1 MKKLIYLIAF
11 LVAFISCNDDNSQEI
26 DLTIYNSELSVVE
39 NIDNGVSVE
48 ELLDNG
54 VSVEELLDNGVSVEN
69 ILDVNVYFSLNIV
82 SHLGPEALYGLD
94 YSGGYIF
101 HFDENDGGL
110 IVATDYSQ
118 IGNVAWGDTFQLDT
132 SIEIGSGDLNTQQ
145 IVEGNLNDNSS
156 NGFEHGNDN
165 YVFKIVSDLEFNGFN
180 DWFVPSRD
188 SMAAIYSNVHSLG
201 FGNFNQ
207 NIIYWSS
214 TKIGYQPYVMG
225 FNFDSWGGEPFLGN
239 CASPNGV
246 MIARKV
252 N

>member
-1 MKKLIYLIAF
+1 MKIIQMNKLIYLITFQIAF
-11 LVAFISCNDDNSQEI
+11 VSCSEGTDPAIFNT
-26 DLTIYNSELSVVE
+26 DLDIIE
-39 NIDNGVSVE
+39 NLNNGVSP
-48 ELLDNG
+48 LDI
-54 VSVEELLDNGVSVEN
+54 VA
-69 ILDVNVYFSLNIV
+69 NV
-82 SHLGPEALYGLD
+82 GPESLYGLE
-94 YSGGYIF
+94 YKGGYIF

-118 IGNVAWGDTFQLDT
+118 IGNVAWGDTFQLVT

-145 IVEGNLNDNSS
+145 IIEGNLNDNSS
-156 NGFEHGNDN
+156 NGFEYGNDN

-188 SMAAIYSNVHSLG
+188 SMAAIYSNVHSSG

-214 TKIGYQPYVMG
+214 TKIGYEPYVMG

-246 MIARKV
+246 MIARKI

>member
-1 MKKLIYLIAF
+1 MKKSFYLFAF
-11 LVAFISCNDDNSQEI
+11 LVTFVSCNDDNSQGI
-26 DLTIYNSELSVVE
+26 DLTIYNSELSILE
-39 NIDNGVSVE
+39 NIDNGVSIE

-54 VSVEELLDNGVSVEN
+54 ISVEN
-69 ILDVNVYFSLNIV
+69 ILNVNVYLSLEII
-82 SHLGPEALYGLD
+82 SLLGTEALYGLE
-94 YSGGYIF
+94 YKGGYIF
-101 HFDENDGGL
+101 HFDENDGSL

-118 IGNVAWGDTFQLDT
+118 IGNVAWGDTFELDT

>member
-54 VSVEELLDNGVSVEN
+54 VSVEN
-69 ILDVNVYFSLNIV
+69 ILNVNVYFSLDIV

>member
-39 NIDNGVSVE
+39 NI
-48 ELLDNG
+48 
-54 VSVEELLDNGVSVEN
+54 DNGVSVEN

>member
-1 MKKLIYLIAF
+1 M
-11 LVAFISCNDDNSQEI
+11 
-26 DLTIYNSELSVVE
+26 
-39 NIDNGVSVE
+39 
-48 ELLDNG
+48 
-54 VSVEELLDNGVSVEN
+54 
-69 ILDVNVYFSLNIV
+69 
-82 SHLGPEALYGLD
+82 
-94 YSGGYIF
+94 
-101 HFDENDGGL
+101 
-110 IVATDYSQ
+110 
-118 IGNVAWGDTFQLDT
+118 AWGDIFQLDT

-156 NGFEHGNDN
+156 NGFEHGNN
-165 YVFKIVSDLEFNGFN
+165 EYVFKIVSDLEFSGFN

>member
-1 MKKLIYLIAF
+1 MKIIQMNKLVYLITFQIAF
-11 LVAFISCNDDNSQEI
+11 VSCSEGTDPTIFNT
-26 DLTIYNSELSVVE
+26 DLDIIE
-39 NIDNGVSVE
+39 NLNNGVSP
-48 ELLDNG
+48 LDI
-54 VSVEELLDNGVSVEN
+54 VA
-69 ILDVNVYFSLNIV
+69 NV
-82 SHLGPEALYGLD
+82 GPESLYGLE
-94 YSGGYIF
+94 YKGGYIF

-132 SIEIGSGDLNTQQ
+132 SIEIGSGDFNTQQ

-188 SMAAIYSNVHSLG
+188 SMAAIYINVHSLG

-214 TKIGYQPYVMG
+214 TKIGYEPYVMG

-246 MIARKV
+246 MIARKI

>member
-1 MKKLIYLIAF
+1 MKKSFYLFAF
-11 LVAFISCNDDNSQEI
+11 LVTFVSCNDDNSQGI
-26 DLTIYNSELSVVE
+26 DLTIYNSELSILE
-39 NIDNGVSVE
+39 NIDNGVSIE

-54 VSVEELLDNGVSVEN
+54 ISVEN
-69 ILDVNVYFSLNIV
+69 ILNVSVYLSLEII
-82 SHLGPEALYGLD
+82 SLLGTEALYGLECK
-94 YSGGYIF
+94 GGYIF
-101 HFDENDGGL
+101 HFDENDGSL

-118 IGNVAWGDTFQLDT
+118 IGNVAWGDTFELDT

>member
-1 MKKLIYLIAF
+1 MKIIQMNKLIYLITFQIAF
-11 LVAFISCNDDNSQEI
+11 VSCSEGTDPAIFNT
-26 DLTIYNSELSVVE
+26 DLDIIE
-39 NIDNGVSVE
+39 NLNNGVSP
-48 ELLDNG
+48 LDI
-54 VSVEELLDNGVSVEN
+54 VA
-69 ILDVNVYFSLNIV
+69 NV
-82 SHLGPEALYGLD
+82 GPESLYGLE
-94 YSGGYIF
+94 YKGGYIF

-118 IGNVAWGDTFQLDT
+118 IGNVAWGDTFQLVT

-145 IVEGNLNDNSS
+145 IIEGNLNDNSS
-156 NGFEHGNDN
+156 NGFEYGNDN

-188 SMAAIYSNVHSLG
+188 SMAAIYINVHSSG

-214 TKIGYQPYVMG
+214 TKIGYEPYVMG

-246 MIARKV
+246 MIARKI

>member
-1 MKKLIYLIAF
+1 MNKLIYLITFQIAF
-11 LVAFISCNDDNSQEI
+11 VSCSEGTDPAIFNT
-26 DLTIYNSELSVVE
+26 DLDIIE
-39 NIDNGVSVE
+39 NLNNGVSP
-48 ELLDNG
+48 LDI
-54 VSVEELLDNGVSVEN
+54 VA
-69 ILDVNVYFSLNIV
+69 NV
-82 SHLGPEALYGLD
+82 GPESLYGLE
-94 YSGGYIF
+94 YKGGYIF

-118 IGNVAWGDTFQLDT
+118 IGNVAWGDTFQLVT

-145 IVEGNLNDNSS
+145 IIEGNLNDNSS
-156 NGFEHGNDN
+156 NGFEYGNDN

-188 SMAAIYSNVHSLG
+188 SMAAIYSNVHSSG

-214 TKIGYQPYVMG
+214 TKIGYEPYVMG

-246 MIARKV
+246 MIARKI

>member
-39 NIDNGVSVE
+39 NI
-48 ELLDNG
+48 DNG

>member
-1 MKKLIYLIAF
+1 MKKLIYLITLLIAF
-11 LVAFISCNDDNSQEI
+11 VSCNDDNSQEI

-39 NIDNGVSVE
+39 NI
-48 ELLDNG
+48 DNG

-201 FGNFNQ
+201 LSL
-207 NIIYWSS
+207 IHI
-214 TKIGYQPYVMG
+214 
-225 FNFDSWGGEPFLGN
+225 
-239 CASPNGV
+239 
-246 MIARKV
+246 
-252 N
+252 